1 MPLYSTNFY
10 KSIQPVARS
19 SAHAILPIILDLLNV
34 RSAVDVGC
42 GTADWLAELRQRGV
56 ERVVGIDGP
65 YVLPE
70 MLQIPRGCFISADLT
85 EPIVLDDTFDL
96 VLSLEVAEH
105 LPERSSG
112 TFVDSLVALGP
123 AILFSA
129 AIPCQRG
136 HRHLNEQWPEYWAD
150 LFEDHGYVTV
160 DCVRPEVWRRPEVGW
175 YYAQNSLLFVREAML
190 ADNPRLSKAWRN
202 TRREQLA
209 LVHPGLWKL
218 AADPDAAPLDRLLS
232 LLPRSALRAITKRV
246 QRIQEKTT

>member
-10 KSIQPVARS
+10 KSIQSVARS
-19 SAHAILPIILDLLNV
+19 SAHVILPIILDLLNV

-56 ERVVGIDGP
+56 EHVVGIDGP

-70 MLQIPRGCFISADLT
+70 MLQIPSNCFISADLT

-112 TFVDSLVALGP
+112 TLVDSLVALGP

-136 HRHLNEQWPEYWAD
+136 HRHLNEQWPEYWAGR
-150 LFEDHGYVTV
+150 FEERGYVTI
-160 DCVRPEVWRRPEVGW
+160 DCVRPKVWRRPEVGW
-175 YYAQNSLLFVREAML
+175 YYAQNSLLFVRDAML
-190 ADNPRLSKAWRN
+190 ADNTRLSMAFRN

-218 AADPDAAPLDRLLS
+218 AADPDAATLDRLLS
-232 LLPRSALRAITKRV
+232 LLPRSAIRAVSRRV
-246 QRIQEKTT
+246 RQFQQQTP